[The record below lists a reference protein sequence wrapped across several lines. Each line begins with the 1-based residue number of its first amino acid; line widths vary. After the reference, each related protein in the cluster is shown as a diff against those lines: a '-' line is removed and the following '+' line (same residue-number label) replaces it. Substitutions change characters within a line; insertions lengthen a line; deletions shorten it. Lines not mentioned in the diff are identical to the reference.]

1 MKWQAMSRDEVLK
14 VLAANIGCK
23 VSGEGLR
30 IAVISECLRA
40 ASYLC
45 SAPVEGFGAWQAAAS
60 LSLTS
65 MVRRRLSSIWP
76 ELAEEGDT
84 PHGVMTV
91 LNSLGNVGD
100 LTKVE
105 GSRWLTSPA
114 RGVRAAD
121 NTAVVIGGGPSQTF
135 PRSVRLI
142 SSGRVRLVDAR
153 SCEGWIDI
161 CDAHEW
167 IGAPMEGLEA
177 WSDRVLAAARGRLA
191 DAPGELNEISIYST
205 GRWAQLVTMPSA
217 EGIFLSKCQTGPMHA
232 YFIGSFFRG
241 RLRKMASLDSQ
252 EARRLSFQ
260 LDIQA
265 GCPMKV
271 EARTSHGFTKLQLWR
286 RLPRE
291 EEKTLLL
298 GWQIPSP
305 EGAHP
310 GVTSHVLPTEMLPIV
325 RSALDG
331 LGVVLHQR

>member
-1 MKWQAMSRDEVLK
+1 MKWQAMSRDEALR
-14 VLAANIGCK
+14 VLAVNIRCK

-45 SAPVEGFGAWQAAAS
+45 SAPIEEYGACKSAAS

-76 ELAEEGDT
+76 ELAEECDT

-91 LNSLGNVGD
+91 LNSLGDVGD
-100 LTKVE
+100 LTKVKD
-105 GSRWLTSPA
+105 SRWLTSPA

-121 NTAVVIGGGPSQTF
+121 TTAVVIGGGPSQTF
-135 PRSVRLI
+135 PRSVQLI
-142 SSGRVRLVDAR
+142 SGGRVRIADAR

-161 CDAHEW
+161 CDPHEW
-167 IGAPMEGLEA
+167 IGAPMGGLEA
-177 WSDRVLAAARGRLA
+177 WSNRLLTAAKGRLVN
-191 DAPGELNEISIYST
+191 APAELNEISIYST
-205 GRWAQLVTMPSA
+205 GRWAQLVTMPHA
-217 EGIFLSKCQTGPMHA
+217 QGIFLSRCQTGPKHA
-232 YFIGSFFRG
+232 YFIGSVSHG
-241 RLRKMASLDSQ
+241 RLRRMAYLNSQ

-271 EARTSHGFTKLQLWR
+271 EAKTSHGFAKLQLWR

-305 EGAHP
+305 QGAHP
-310 GVTSHVLPTEMLPIV
+310 GVTSHVLPIEMLPII

>member
-1 MKWQAMSRDEVLK
+1 MKWQAMSRDEALK

-30 IAVISECLRA
+30 IAAISECLRA

-45 SAPVEGFGAWQAAAS
+45 SAPVEGYGAWNSAAS

-76 ELAEEGDT
+76 ELAEEGNT

-91 LNSLGNVGD
+91 LNSLGDVGD
-100 LTKVE
+100 LAKVE

-114 RGVRAAD
+114 KGVRAAD

-135 PRSVRLI
+135 PRSVQMI
-142 SSGRVRLVDAR
+142 SSGRVRLVNAK

-177 WSDRVLAAARGRLA
+177 WSTRVLAAARGRLA
-191 DAPGELNEISIYST
+191 DAPDDLNEVSIYST
-205 GRWAQLVTMPSA
+205 GRWAHLVTMPSA
-217 EGIFLSKCQTGPMHA
+217 EGIFLSKCQTGPKHS
-232 YFIGSFFRG
+232 YFIGNFVRG
-241 RLRKMASLDSQ
+241 RLRKMASLDTQ

-265 GCPMKV
+265 GRPMNV
-271 EARTSHGFTKLQLWR
+271 EAKTSHGFTRLQLWR

-325 RSALDG
+325 RIALDG